1 MAKAPTSS
9 VFINCPFDDEFAPGF
24 QALVFAVIRCGFQVR
39 CAKEMADGA
48 ETRVDKLYHLIE
60 QCRYG
65 IHDLSRTE
73 LDRTSQLPRFN
84 MPLELGLFLGAKRY
98 GDKSQKAKRCAIMDV
113 EQYRYQRFIS
123 DLNGMDI
130 HAHGGD
136 PRRMVEHV
144 RTFLLTTSGRRT
156 IPGGVELLESY
167 DRFVSALP
175 TLAAPFHADPL
186 QVIYPDF
193 ERLVIN
199 WTQAGL

>member
-9 VFINCPFDDEFAPGF
+9 VFINCPFDDAFAPGF

-48 ETRVDKLYHLIE
+48 QTRVDKLYHLIE
-60 QCRYG
+60 RCRYG

-73 LDRTSQLPRFN
+73 LDAASGLPRFN
-84 MPLELGLFLGAKRY
+84 IPLELGLFLGAKRY
-98 GDKSQKAKRCAIMDV
+98 GDKPQKAKRCAIMDV
-113 EQYRYQRFIS
+113 DQYRYQTFIS

-156 IPGGVELLESY
+156 IPDLVELLESY
-167 DRFVSALP
+167 DRFVEALP

-186 QVIYPDF
+186 KVIYPDF

>member
-9 VFINCPFDDEFAPGF
+9 VFINCPFDDAFAPGF

-39 CAKEMADGA
+39 CA
-48 ETRVDKLYHLIE
+48 
-60 QCRYG
+60 
-65 IHDLSRTE
+65 
-73 LDRTSQLPRFN
+73 
-84 MPLELGLFLGAKRY
+84 
-98 GDKSQKAKRCAIMDV
+98 IMDV
-113 EQYRYQRFIS
+113 DQYRYQKFIS

-156 IPGGVELLESY
+156 IPDLVELLESY
-167 DRFVSALP
+167 DRFVEALP

-186 QVIYPDF
+186 KVIYPDF

>member
-9 VFINCPFDDEFAPGF
+9 VFINCPFDDAFAPGF

-48 ETRVDKLYHLIE
+48 QTRVDKLYHLIE
-60 QCRYG
+60 RCRYG

-73 LDRTSQLPRFN
+73 LDAASGLPRFN

-98 GDKSQKAKRCAIMDV
+98 GDKPQKAKRCAIMDV
-113 EQYRYQRFIS
+113 DQYRYQKFIS

-156 IPGGVELLESY
+156 IPDLVELLESY
-167 DRFVSALP
+167 DRFVEALP

-186 QVIYPDF
+186 KVIYPDF